1 MRITKKTKFIPS
13 EDVFVFFNQLIRDS
27 GKGKRVKKDGKKIR
41 SSTIDNYVYTQRL
54 LADFIKENNYDF
66 KIYIANH
73 LTRKETETAKKYY
86 KKFFKDFTDYLYFKK
101 DFYDNYVGMIIKTL
115 RVFFNY
121 LNSELNISV
130 GEFHKNFHIPSEEI
144 PIIVLS
150 PEQLNY
156 LIYNKELEQKL
167 PEHLV
172 KAKDVF
178 VFGCTV
184 ALRFSDL
191 MRLKPSN
198 LQFYNGGH
206 YIKVNSLKT
215 DTHTTIR
222 LPEFA
227 VEILKKY
234 NNKKQKTLLPTY
246 SKNWYNECF
255 KELARHLEFK
265 TPEIKYRTKR
275 GVKYPIYKNKE
286 KRQHYTMADHITTHT
301 MRRTAITTMLRLGMP
316 EQLVR
321 KISGHAANSKEFF
334 RYVEFA
340 QGYIDEHTEKVFDK
354 ISNIEAKDGKF

>member
-1 MRITKKTKFIPS
+1 MRLTKKTKFITS
-13 EDVFVFFNQLIRDS
+13 DQVFVLFNQLIKES

-41 SSTIDNYVYTQRL
+41 SSTIDNYVYTLKL
-54 LADFIKENNYDF
+54 LQEFATENEYDF
-66 KIYIANH
+66 KIFIAGH
-73 LTRKETETAKKYY
+73 LTRKETELAKRYY

-121 LNSELNISV
+121 LSSEINVNI
-130 GEFHKNFHIPSEEI
+130 GDFHKSFYIPSEEI

-156 LIYNKELEQKL
+156 LIYNKELEEKL
-167 PEHLV
+167 PPHIK

-178 VFGCTV
+178 IFGCTV

-191 MRLKPSN
+191 MRLKPGN
-198 LQFYNGGH
+198 LQFYNGGY
-206 YIKVNSLKT
+206 YIKINSLKT
-215 DTHTTIR
+215 DTHTTIK
-222 LPEFA
+222 LPDYA
-227 VEILKKY
+227 VGILKKY
-234 NNKKQKTLLPTY
+234 SIKTQKSLLPQH
-246 SKNWYNECF
+246 SKNWYNKCF
-255 KELARHLEFK
+255 KELARHLDFK

-275 GVKYPIYKNKE
+275 GEKYPIYKNPE

-340 QGYIDEHTEKVFDK
+340 QGYIDEHTDKVFEQITK
-354 ISNIEAKDGKF
+354 IEAKGSIF